1 MIFVKFNREFRFL
14 LDIFKIIIFL
24 LNTIEIITT
33 VGKMFIMNSEWG
45 YCYLLSFEIY
55 EILPLR
61 FTYTIF
67 NVENRINTI
76 FLYYKL

>member
-1 MIFVKFNREFRFL
+1 
-14 LDIFKIIIFL
+14 
-24 LNTIEIITT
+24 
-33 VGKMFIMNSEWG
+33 MFIMNSEGG
-45 YCYLLSFEIY
+45 YCYFLSFEIY